1 MDGSPLQKRST
12 LQEILTAVSPPRNDV
27 LIFVGR
33 KEPGKI
39 HRVTITIWSGS
50 YWQAALPPRNDILI
64 FAGRKEPGKIHRVT
78 ITIWGGSHWQAALP
92 PRKGMGISVRP
103 EIIFT
108 ANLQL
113 KSIYLI
119 HCDISAS

>member
-113 KSIYLI
+113 KFIYLI